1 MKNFNVRTE
10 ERNHLVAYS
19 VDNVASADINEA
31 VYAAF
36 CVAGQTV
43 LAHSTCFISG
53 ERSASELAGDFGW
66 HTPALLV
73 TDEAMVP
80 EMCIKAGD
88 YQCSFL
94 TENMFA
100 TMAEW
105 EGVCGITAKQ
115 AYRFHCEAEEG
126 WINPDAQLKPYRR
139 DRVYR
144 PKPVSVKL
152 DERRINAKFEVLGQL
167 VQSLTS
173 EGMKKAMSLLTAI
186 KSAEKLYSAEHA
198 DMAAQVMRRW
208 FWDIYG
214 TTTSV
219 DTIPFSAKDF
229 QYGPECWK
237 VVDEDYVKELLARW
251 KEFVANNPAPEWI
264 KRDDLVQLKNQAVT
278 PKKWQGALKVY
289 RVYGQLNHYCN
300 SIEWYAE
307 VCTTKG
313 KWDSLERNVDTLELF
328 SEQEPVE
335 KPAQKSQKAGNN
347 PKPTIPNSETKAA
360 PSVADLLLQVLAA

>member
-10 ERNHLVAYS
+10 ERNHLVVYS

-43 LAHSTCFISG
+43 LEEHPDYLLVDGQRTA
-53 ERSASELAGDFGW
+53 AELAGGTRYISAFLIDDHAKCMAVEVSGFKCEFF
-66 HTPALLV
+66 L
-73 TDEAMVP
+73 
-80 EMCIKAGD
+80 GD
-88 YQCSFL
+88 VFK
-94 TENMFA
+94 M
-100 TMAEW
+100 MAEW

-115 AYRFHCEAEEG
+115 AHRFYCEPSTESRILE
-126 WINPDAQLKPYRR
+126 LTPYRR

-198 DMAAQVMRRW
+198 DMAAKVMRRW

-214 TTTSV
+214 TTTSM

-313 KWDSLERNVDTLELF
+313 KWDSLERNVDALELF
-328 SEQEPVE
+328 SEQDPAE
-335 KPAQKSQKAGNN
+335 KPARKSQKAGNN
-347 PKPTIPNSETKAA
+347 PKPTIQHSETKAV